1 MAALLDSDPRTVSGY
16 TLHSRLGEGAYGVV
30 YEATHARFGRVALKV
45 LRPTLADIP
54 QVRARLRAEA
64 QALQRVQGN
73 CTAAVLEVNADAP
86 VPYLALELV
95 EGLNLF
101 QYVGTHGPFKGP
113 ILEALKN
120 GLVEALASVHAANL
134 VHRDLKPT
142 NIMFGPAG
150 VKVLDFGISVL
161 LEVAANTG
169 TDIMLGTET
178 WMSPEQAQG
187 DPVGPPSDV
196 FNLGMVL
203 AYAAT
208 GVHPFGAG
216 KSAAVVYRVVHELPN
231 LAGVPSS
238 VLAFVAQCLQKD
250 ALQRPDLR
258 MHAVAD
264 TDYEKTEVDLGTG
277 VPPLRPP
284 SPLDRP
290 FLIKFGFTA
299 LFVMFFFSVVKG
311 GWQTSPAQSAAVVPN
326 ATAAVVPNATAAV
339 VPNATAAVVPTA
351 IRVVVPTVVPAVPKV
366 WREKRTLLGHT
377 DNVNSIAFSSDGR
390 RLATASRDRTVK
402 IYVAGVAELSTL
414 VEEQAALW
422 CVAFSRDDSVLAVG
436 SEDGSVKLIDSASG
450 RELHTLI
457 GHSGP
462 VYSVAFSLDGKSLA
476 TGSKDSTVKLWD
488 TAKGIEL
495 KTLDGHSDAVYS
507 LAFSPDGTMLASGS
521 ADRSVGVWYLLVDF
535 ERRSMWGHAGI
546 VYSVAFSPDSGML
559 ASGARDNTISLQPLT
574 DKSNPLSLTGHT
586 DFVRSVAYS
595 PDGTLVAS
603 GSGDNSVILWD
614 AVTGGIVQILTGHAR
629 MVRSVA
635 FSPDG
640 RMLASASE
648 DRTIILWEQIP
659 SLGRGASVTPAGSG
673 INASAQAVTL
683 PPSPG
688 FSQVRYTS
696 SRQIWHLPQQ

>member
-30 YEATHARFGRVALKV
+30 YAATHARFGRVALKV

-73 CTAAVLEVNADAP
+73 CTAAVLEVNADPP

-113 ILEALKN
+113 ILEALKD

-169 TDIMLGTET
+169 TDITLGTET

-187 DPVGPPSDV
+187 DPVGPASDV

-216 KSAAVVYRVVHELPN
+216 KPAALVYRVVHELPN

-264 TDYEKTEVDLGTG
+264 RVEPPTVVDLGTG
-277 VPPLRPP
+277 VPPLPPP

-290 FLIKFGFTA
+290 ILVVLAISA
-299 LFVMFFFSVVKG
+299 LFVMFFFSVVMG
-311 GWQTSPAQSAAVVPN
+311 GWQASPAQP
-326 ATAAVVPNATAAV
+326 
-339 VPNATAAVVPTA
+339 AAVVPTA
-351 IRVVVPTVVPAVPKV
+351 TRVVVPTATTDFRRNGQGTETYAGGNTYTGGFKDGK
-366 WREKRTLLGHT
+366 RNGQGTMTDANGTKRTEE
-377 DNVNSIAFSSDGR
+377 FKDG
-390 RLATASRDRTVK
+390 
-402 IYVAGVAELSTL
+402 EL
-414 VEEQAALW
+414 V
-422 CVAFSRDDSVLAVG
+422 
-436 SEDGSVKLIDSASG
+436 
-450 RELHTLI
+450 
-457 GHSGP
+457 P
-462 VYSVAFSLDGKSLA
+462 
-476 TGSKDSTVKLWD
+476 
-488 TAKGIEL
+488 
-495 KTLDGHSDAVYS
+495 
-507 LAFSPDGTMLASGS
+507 
-521 ADRSVGVWYLLVDF
+521 
-535 ERRSMWGHAGI
+535 
-546 VYSVAFSPDSGML
+546 
-559 ASGARDNTISLQPLT
+559 
-574 DKSNPLSLTGHT
+574 
-586 DFVRSVAYS
+586 
-595 PDGTLVAS
+595 
-603 GSGDNSVILWD
+603 
-614 AVTGGIVQILTGHAR
+614 
-629 MVRSVA
+629 
-635 FSPDG
+635 
-640 RMLASASE
+640 
-648 DRTIILWEQIP
+648 
-659 SLGRGASVTPAGSG
+659 
-673 INASAQAVTL
+673 
-683 PPSPG
+683 
-688 FSQVRYTS
+688 
-696 SRQIWHLPQQ
+696 

>member
-30 YEATHARFGRVALKV
+30 YAASHARFGRVALKV
-45 LRPTLADIP
+45 LRPTLANIP

-101 QYVGTHGPFKGP
+101 QYVSTHGPFKGP

-169 TDIMLGTET
+169 TDITLGTET

-187 DPVGPPSDV
+187 DPVGQASDV

-216 KSAAVVYRVVHELPN
+216 KPAAVVYRVVHELPN

-264 TDYEKTEVDLGTG
+264 TDYEKTEVDLGPG
-277 VPPLRPP
+277 VPPLPP
-284 SPLDRP
+284 PPPPPPPGGSWIFRVGYGLDRP
-290 FLIKFGFTA
+290 ILVVLAFTA
-299 LFVMFFFSVVKG
+299 LFVMFFFSVVAG
-311 GWQTSPAQSAAVVPN
+311 GWQSSPAQSAAVVS
-326 ATAAVVPNATAAV
+326 
-339 VPNATAAVVPTA
+339 NATAAVVPTA
-351 IRVVVPTVVPAVPKV
+351 TAAVVPTVVPAVPKV

-495 KTLDGHSDAVYS
+495 KTLDGHSDAIYS

>member
-1 MAALLDSDPRTVSGY
+1 MPVQPLLPTDPSKVDAF

-30 YEATHARFGRVALKV
+30 YAATHARFGRVALKV

-113 ILEALKN
+113 ILEALKD

-169 TDIMLGTET
+169 TDITLGTET

-187 DPVGPPSDV
+187 DPVGPASDV

-216 KSAAVVYRVVHELPN
+216 KPAALVYRVVHEWPN

-238 VLAFVAQCLQKD
+238 LMAFVAQCLQKD
-250 ALQRPDLR
+250 ALQRPELR
-258 MHAVAD
+258 MHSVAD
-264 TDYEKTEVDLGTG
+264 SGEPPTGVDLGTG
-277 VPPLRPP
+277 VPPLPPP

-311 GWQTSPAQSAAVVPN
+311 GWQASPAQSAAVVPN
-326 ATAAVVPNATAAV
+326 ATAPVVPNATAPV
-339 VPNATAAVVPTA
+339 VPNATVAVVSTATAAVVPTVT
-351 IRVVVPTVVPAVPKV
+351 RVVVPTATTDTRRNGQGTETEADGAKYTGEFKDDM
-366 WREKRTLLGHT
+366 RNGQGTLKM
-377 DNVNSIAFSSDGR
+377 ADG
-390 RLATASRDRTVK
+390 
-402 IYVAGVAELSTL
+402 STYTG
-414 VEEQAALW
+414 EW
-422 CVAFSRDDSVLAVG
+422 RDDKRNG
-436 SEDGSVKLIDSASG
+436 QG
-450 RELHTLI
+450 TW
-457 GHSGP
+457 
-462 VYSVAFSLDGKSLA
+462 
-476 TGSKDSTVKLWD
+476 T
-488 TAKGIEL
+488 
-495 KTLDGHSDAVYS
+495 
-507 LAFSPDGTMLASGS
+507 SPDGSTYKGGWKDGNFNGQGTLKYGNGNTYTGEFKDNKLNGQGTWKYAN
-521 ADRSVGVWYLLVDF
+521 
-535 ERRSMWGHAGI
+535 
-546 VYSVAFSPDSGML
+546 
-559 ASGARDNTISLQPLT
+559 GATYTGDWRDNKQNGQGTYKGI
-574 DKSNPLSLTGHT
+574 
-586 DFVRSVAYS
+586 
-595 PDGTLVAS
+595 DGTTYIGAWKDDKRNGLGTLKYADGTTYYGEWKDGVLV
-603 GSGDNSVILWD
+603 
-614 AVTGGIVQILTGHAR
+614 
-629 MVRSVA
+629 
-635 FSPDG
+635 P
-640 RMLASASE
+640 
-648 DRTIILWEQIP
+648 
-659 SLGRGASVTPAGSG
+659 
-673 INASAQAVTL
+673 
-683 PPSPG
+683 
-688 FSQVRYTS
+688 
-696 SRQIWHLPQQ
+696 